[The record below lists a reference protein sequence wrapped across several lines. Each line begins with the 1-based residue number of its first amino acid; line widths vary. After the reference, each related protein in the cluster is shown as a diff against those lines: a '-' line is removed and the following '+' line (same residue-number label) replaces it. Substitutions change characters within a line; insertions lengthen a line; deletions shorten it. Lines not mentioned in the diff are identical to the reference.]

1 MNYRKLVSDRLS
13 NMSYKPTDSSGAIV
27 ALLTGLAVGAV
38 LGVLFAPESGKRTR
52 GRISDKASDAAGN
65 IKDTLH
71 TMKERISTQKND
83 LVGLKDRVVDN
94 IKSKA
99 NEVSQDFKDFK
110 DANLGKVKSG
120 IREAAD
126 EANEAI
132 QHG

>member
-52 GRISDKASDAAGN
+52 GRISDKASDAAGS

-71 TMKERISTQKND
+71 TMKERISSQKND
-83 LVGLKDRVVDN
+83 LVDLKDRVVDN
-94 IKSKA
+94 LKNKA

-110 DANLGKVKSG
+110 EANLAKVKSEMKHPAEG
-120 IREAAD
+120 
-126 EANEAI
+126 ANEPI